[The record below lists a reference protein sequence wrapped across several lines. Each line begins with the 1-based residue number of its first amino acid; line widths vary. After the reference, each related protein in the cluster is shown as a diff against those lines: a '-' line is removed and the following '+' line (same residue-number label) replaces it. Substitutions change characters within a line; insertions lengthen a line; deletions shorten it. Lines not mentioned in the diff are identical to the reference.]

1 MNDDL
6 HRILISGGITSPG
19 ELKDSV
25 AMLEAAGLSEVY
37 FGSRQDLLFP
47 LDNKYK
53 GQLENTSKYKKMAMK
68 SINYTLDM
76 LFVH

>member
-19 ELKDSV
+19 ELKDSI
-25 AMLEAAGLSEVY
+25 AMLQATGLSEVY

-47 LDNKYK
+47 LDSRDK
-53 GQLENTSKYKKMAMK
+53 GQLGKPSNYKTGIVADR
-68 SINYTLDM
+68 SY
-76 LFVH
+76 